1 MQPTRTLALA
11 ALSLL
16 AACSSGSDVVI
27 DGDEVRLSTTQLDI
41 TFARQDAVDET
52 YMIFGG
58 VDMEAWVIAGFFAWT
73 SFLVFR
79 FSLPFFVVLGLCVIV
94 VQLMRGAYKRDPF
107 FLPILFR
114 SLLYR
119 RVYAPR
125 PGATELDPARPSL
138 PAKALP
144 S

>member
-1 MQPTRTLALA
+1 MTTDPTPIEEPTRVRVHT
-11 ALSLL
+11 SLTERPL
-16 AACSSGSDVVI
+16 
-27 DGDEVRLSTTQLDI
+27 
-41 TFARQDAVDET
+41 
-52 YMIFGG
+52 FGG
-58 VDMEAWVIAGFFAWT
+58 VDMEAWVLSGFLVWT

-79 FSLPFFVVLGLCVIV
+79 FSSPFLVVVALCVGV
-94 VQLMRGAYKRDPF
+94 VQMMRGAYKKDPF

-125 PGATELDPARPSL
+125 PGATEVGPARPSL
-138 PAKALP
+138 PARTLP